1 MALSEAIGPIGNIS
15 PMKKTILLI
24 AISLISVPLVAHAQ
38 DQRPPRLTT
47 VTEERY
53 RLQPGDVLEIQYR
66 YSPEFNQTVTV
77 QPDGYVTLEVGGDLK
92 IAGMTVDQTRQAILK
107 QASTRLQDP
116 IATVI
121 LKEFQKPY
129 FVVAGEVAQ
138 PGKIEMRERVTALQ
152 AIMLAG
158 GMKESAKSSQVVVF
172 RKINSD
178 IAEVKLLN
186 LKTIR
191 RTSDLENDLTLQPG
205 DMVFVLLLSWYAA
218 LSAQGLY
225 VSHRLSSLRGEL
237 REIAR
242 AVAISSLALLVAAQL
257 GKWPTIN
264 LLTVGGFGVAGFV
277 LVAAGRVAL
286 RLNLRRLRAHGHNV
300 KALVIIGA

>member
-1 MALSEAIGPIGNIS
+1 MALSEAIGPIGHIS

-24 AISLISVPLVAHAQ
+24 AISLLTVPLVARAQ
-38 DQRPPRLTT
+38 EQRPPRLTT

-77 QPDGYVTLEVGGDLK
+77 QPDGYITLEVGGDLK
-92 IAGMTVDQTRQAILK
+92 VAGMTVDQTRQAILK

-178 IAEVKLLN
+178 TAEVKLLN
-186 LKTIR
+186 LKNIH
-191 RTSDLENDLTLQPG
+191 RTTDLENDLTLQPG
-205 DMVFVLLLSWYAA
+205 DMVLVP
-218 LSAQGLY
+218 
-225 VSHRLSSLRGEL
+225 RDK
-237 REIAR
+237 
-242 AVAISSLALLVAAQL
+242 ISKVERFMKLASVAAFMT
-257 GKWPTIN
+257 P
-264 LLTVGGFGVAGFV
+264 
-277 LVAAGRVAL
+277 
-286 RLNLRRLRAHGHNV
+286 RL
-300 KALVIIGA
+300 

>member
-1 MALSEAIGPIGNIS
+1 MGHIG

-24 AISLISVPLVAHAQ
+24 AISLLTVPLVAHAQ

-77 QPDGYVTLEVGGDLK
+77 QPDGYITLEVGGDLK
-92 IAGMTVDQTRQAILK
+92 VAGMTVDQTRQAILK
-107 QASTRLQDP
+107 KASTRLQDP
-116 IATVI
+116 IATII

-138 PGKIEMRERVTALQ
+138 PGKIEMRERVTAIQ

-205 DMVFVLLLSWYAA
+205 DMVFVPRDKISMIERFM
-218 LSAQGLY
+218 
-225 VSHRLSSLRGEL
+225 RLAS
-237 REIAR
+237 
-242 AVAISSLALLVAAQL
+242 VAAFMAP
-257 GKWPTIN
+257 K
-264 LLTVGGFGVAGFV
+264 F
-277 LVAAGRVAL
+277 
-286 RLNLRRLRAHGHNV
+286 
-300 KALVIIGA
+300 

>member
-1 MALSEAIGPIGNIS
+1 
-15 PMKKTILLI
+15 MKKTILLI
-24 AISLISVPLVAHAQ
+24 AISLLTVPLVAHAQ

-77 QPDGYVTLEVGGDLK
+77 QPDGYITLEVGGDLK
-92 IAGMTVDQTRQAILK
+92 VAGMTVDQTRQAILK
-107 QASTRLQDP
+107 KASARLQDP
-116 IATVI
+116 IATII

-138 PGKIEMRERVTALQ
+138 PGKIEMRERVTAIQ

-158 GMKESAKSSQVVVF
+158 GMKESAKSSQIVVF

-205 DMVFVLLLSWYAA
+205 DMVFVPRDKISKIERFM
-218 LSAQGLY
+218 
-225 VSHRLSSLRGEL
+225 RLAS
-237 REIAR
+237 
-242 AVAISSLALLVAAQL
+242 VAAFMAPKL
-257 GKWPTIN
+257 
-264 LLTVGGFGVAGFV
+264 
-277 LVAAGRVAL
+277 
-286 RLNLRRLRAHGHNV
+286 
-300 KALVIIGA
+300 